1 MPRLHRLAGLR
12 FGLPI
17 LTLVAGAVSV
27 RAQATTATAST
38 TRMLRSPTVSATQ
51 IAFAY
56 AGNIWVVPRAGG
68 SAVRLTSVPGDA
80 MNPYFSPDGKWIA
93 FSGNYGGNTDVYVM
107 PAEGGEPKR
116 LTWHPAPDLVQGWT
130 PDGKAIVFSSTQ
142 SANLPTPVPRWFTV
156 SPEGGLV
163 TMMPAYRAYQ
173 GKISP
178 DGRHIAY
185 RMTNSWDEERRDYRG
200 GQNRPIWILDTK
212 TLDVVDTIPRPN
224 SKEMDPVWVGNSTVY
239 FLSDR
244 DGVSNVWSYDMTS
257 KQVKQITTFSDFD
270 VKTLDAGPDALVF
283 EQGGYVHELD
293 PASGKEHIVPITAVG
308 DFAWMM
314 PQWKEVSRYIDN
326 IALSPTGKRAA
337 IEARG
342 EIFTVPAEK
351 DDVRNLTQSS
361 ASAERD
367 PAWSPDGKWV
377 SYFSDKSGEYQLVI
391 ASADGSAPARTIA
404 LEHPTHYYTPS
415 WAPDGKHIVFQ
426 DTNLRLWV
434 VDVATGKATDIGG
447 DEWMVPERSLNPT
460 WSPDSRW
467 IAYVRR
473 LKSLYRAIFVYD
485 MQTGQ
490 THQITDGLA
499 DATWPAWDAS
509 GKYLWFFAST
519 DLALGSGW
527 LDMSSYGHTETKALY
542 LAVLSKNDPSPL
554 LPESDEDTGVPQ
566 EQTPGQPPLPP
577 RQRPQRPARTDT
589 TTDTTMAKRIPP
601 DSLTAMLA
609 PRRHVEIDFD
619 GLLQRVV
626 PVSEIAERDYGDL
639 HSGVPGTVFFTENL
653 PETGTNEQRFSGGTV
668 HRYDLKERKAMP
680 FVQNVA
686 EYFVSEDG
694 KKLLYR
700 TPGPEGSLFLVDATT
715 HDAPPKDKGK
725 LNAQLR
731 MLVDPSA
738 EFKQIFDEGWR
749 NQRDYIYVK
758 NLQGTDWVKDK
769 QMYGQLLPYVKHRDD
784 LNYLLDEMG
793 AEIAI
798 GHSFVRGGDMPGEM
812 QPPVG
817 LLGAD
822 FEVANG
828 RYKITKIYGTDS
840 WNPDLHAPLTAPG
853 VKVQV
858 GDYVLAVNGQE
869 LRAPDN
875 VYRLFDGTA
884 NHQTTITVN
893 SRPTMDGA
901 RRVTVIPVPSDAGLR
916 ARAWVEHNRH
926 IVDSLSHGELAYV
939 HLPNT
944 AQGGYN
950 SFNRY
955 YFAQQD
961 RKGAIIDERYNGG
974 GSAAD
979 YIIDVLQRTFD
990 GYFNNPVGE
999 RYPFTSP
1006 AAGIWGPKV
1015 MIINEM
1021 SGSGGDLMPYMF
1033 KYRKVGQ
1040 LVGMRTWG
1048 GLVGIWDTPPFVDGG
1063 IMFAPRGGFFA
1074 VDDKWAVENEGIS
1087 PNIEVEDWPK
1097 DVAAGHDAQLERAV
1111 AEAMQELTQHPVVRA
1126 THEPPSPMWG
1136 KRVKPIAP

>member
-1 MPRLHRLAGLR
+1 MHRPHRFAGLG

-17 LTLVAGAVSV
+17 LALVIGAASLP
-27 RAQATTATAST
+27 AQGT

-68 SAVRLTSVPGDA
+68 SAVRLTSFPGEA
-80 MNPYFSPDGKWIA
+80 MNPHFSPDGKWIA
-93 FSGNYGGNTDVYVM
+93 FSGEYGGNTDVYVM
-107 PAEGGEPKR
+107 PADGGEPKR

-130 PDGKAIVFSSTQ
+130 PDGKAIVFSSSQ
-142 SANLPTPVPRWFTV
+142 SSNLPSPMPRWFTV
-156 SPEGGLV
+156 PAEGGIV
-163 TMMPAYRAYQ
+163 TAMPMYRAYQ

-185 RMTNSWDEERRDYRG
+185 RMNNSWDEERRNYRG

-212 TLDVVDTIPRPN
+212 TLDIDTIPRPN
-224 SKEMDPVWVGNSTVY
+224 SKEMDPVWVGNTTVY

-257 KQVKQITTFSDFD
+257 KQVKQITNFSDFD
-270 VKTLDAGPDALVF
+270 VKTLDAGANALVF
-283 EQGGYVHELD
+283 EQAGYVHELD
-293 PASGKEHIVPITAVG
+293 PSSGKEHIVPITAVG

-314 PQWKEVSRYIDN
+314 PQWKEVSRYIAN

-351 DDVRNLTQSS
+351 GDVRNLTQSDS
-361 ASAERD
+361 SAERD

-404 LEHPTHYYTPS
+404 LAHPTHYYTPS
-415 WAPDGKHIVFQ
+415 WSPDGKHIVFQ

-447 DEWMVPERSLNPT
+447 DDWMVPERSLNPA

-554 LPESDEDTGVPQ
+554 LPESDEDTGIPQ
-566 EQTPGQPPLPP
+566 EQTPGMPPLPP
-577 RQRPQRPARTDT
+577 RERPRRPARTDT
-589 TTDTTMAKRIPP
+589 TADTTAAKRIPA
-601 DSLTAMLA
+601 DSLKAMLA

-626 PVSEIAERDYGDL
+626 PVSEIAERDYGEL
-639 HSGVPGTVFFTENL
+639 RSGVPGTVFFTENL
-653 PETGTNEQRFSGGTV
+653 PETGTKEERFIGGTL

-686 EYFVSEDG
+686 DYFVSADG

-715 HDAPPKDKGK
+715 HDAPPAGKGK

-731 MLVDPSA
+731 MLVDPTA

-769 QMYGQLLPYVKHRDD
+769 AMYGQLLPYVKHRDD
-784 LNYLLDEMG
+784 LNYLLDMMG
-793 AEIAI
+793 SEIAI

-822 FEVANG
+822 FEVDNG

-853 VKVQV
+853 VQVRV
-858 GDYVLAVNGQE
+858 GDYLLAVNGRE

-884 NHQTTITVN
+884 NHQTVITVN
-893 SRPTMDGA
+893 ERPTVDGA
-901 RRVTVIPVPSDAGLR
+901 RRVTVIPVANDAGLR

-926 IVDSLSHGELAYV
+926 LVDSLSHGALAYV

-944 AQGGYN
+944 AEGGYT

-990 GYFNNPVGE
+990 GYFNNPVGD

-1048 GLVGIWDTPPFVDGG
+1048 GLVGIWDTPSFVDDG
-1063 IMFAPRGGFFA
+1063 IMYAPRGGFFA
-1074 VDDKWAVENEGIS
+1074 VDGKWAVENEGIS

-1111 AEAMQELTQHPVVRA
+1111 AEAMQELAQHPVERA
-1126 THEPPSPMWG
+1126 THEPPPPMWG
-1136 KRVKPIAP
+1136 KRVKPITP

>member
-351 DDVRNLTQSS
+351 GDVRNLTQSS

-391 ASADGSAPARTIA
+391 ASADGSSPARTIA

-577 RQRPQRPARTDT
+577 RQRPARTDT

-609 PRRHVEIDFD
+609 PRRHVEIDFE

-769 QMYGQLLPYVKHRDD
+769 QMYSQLLPYVKHRDD

-893 SRPTMDGA
+893 ARPTMDGA
-901 RRVTVIPVPSDAGLR
+901 RRVTVIPVASDAGLR